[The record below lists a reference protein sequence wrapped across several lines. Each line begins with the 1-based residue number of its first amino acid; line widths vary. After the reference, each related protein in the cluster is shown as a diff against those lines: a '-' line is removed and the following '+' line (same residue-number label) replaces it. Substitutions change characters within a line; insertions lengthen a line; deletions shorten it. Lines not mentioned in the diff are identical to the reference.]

1 MSDTKPTT
9 DPKGA
14 LADIQALARVALESD
29 DPVVMRRDL
38 EMIVTITE
46 EALQPKD
53 GRDQFALNFW
63 NPFPLATIKGRTVF
77 PDVTIVLRDV
87 CPLSG
92 QKGLRAILLR
102 AKWCRRHQAIC
113 HWKP

>member
-46 EALQPKD
+46 EALRTKD
-53 GRDQFALNFW
+53 R
-63 NPFPLATIKGRTVF
+63 K
-77 PDVTIVLRDV
+77 
-87 CPLSG
+87 
-92 QKGLRAILLR
+92 
-102 AKWCRRHQAIC
+102 
-113 HWKP
+113 